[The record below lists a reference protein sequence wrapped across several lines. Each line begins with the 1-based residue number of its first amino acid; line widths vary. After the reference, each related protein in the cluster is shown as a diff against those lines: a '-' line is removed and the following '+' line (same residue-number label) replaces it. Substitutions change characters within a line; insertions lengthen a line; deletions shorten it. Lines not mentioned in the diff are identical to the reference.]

1 MQSKVAIVI
10 GTYNRG
16 HLLRRSLTAYAKYKG
31 LSIII
36 IDDGSDDNTLDVVK
50 EFESSD
56 LDLHYNYLGDKQ
68 GYRDSASFLN
78 KGISFALYE
87 LNAYHIF
94 VTHPEIIP
102 GATTITSAVD
112 VATDSTTWVSCKGY
126 YLTPEQQAV
135 IDSVDWQND
144 LTNVRQLPNFYDAP
158 SAEFT
163 GNKDYLPAGVES
175 IEVWDSWIFG
185 GGSRNMWLYFGGLTE
200 FETWGSVDVDLL
212 MRRTIAEI
220 KTITPN
226 ESSDY
231 VVHQNHDA
239 PRDMNAC
246 MAALKEY
253 TVKEEALK
261 PHLLYKYE

>member
-1 MQSKVAIVI
+1 MNKIAIVI

-16 HLLRRSLTAYAKYKG
+16 NLLRRSLTAYAKHKG
-31 LSIII
+31 LSVVI

-50 EFESSD
+50 EFESSG

-87 LNAYHIF
+87 LNASHVF
-94 VTHPEIIP
+94 VTHPEIIV
-102 GATTITSAVD
+102 GATTIQSAVND
-112 VATDSTTWVSCKGY
+112 AIDSTNWISCKGY

-135 IDSVDWQND
+135 IDSVDWQSD
-144 LTNVRQLPNFYDAP
+144 LLNVRQLPDFYAAP

-175 IEVWDSWIFG
+175 ILVWDSWIFG
-185 GGSRNMWLYFGGLTE
+185 GGSRDMWLYFGGLTE

-239 PRDMNAC
+239 PRDMDKC
-246 MAALKEY
+246 MAALKTY
-253 TVKEEALK
+253 VVKEEALK

>member
-1 MQSKVAIVI
+1 MKIAVVI

-16 HLLRRSLTAYAKYKG
+16 DLLRRSLHAYAKTGG
-31 LSIII
+31 LSLVI
-36 IDDGSDDNTLDVVK
+36 IDDGSTDGTLDVVK
-50 EFESSD
+50 EFENSD
-56 LDLHYNYLGDKQ
+56 LDIHYTYLGDKQ

-78 KGISFALYE
+78 KGISFAIYE
-87 LNAYHIF
+87 LQATHIF
-94 VTHPEIIP
+94 VTHPEIII
-102 GATTITSAVD
+102 GKTTIESAVKEA
-112 VATDSTTWVSCKGY
+112 VDSTTWISCKGY
-126 YLTPEQQAV
+126 YLTAEQQAQ
-135 IDSVDWQND
+135 IDLVDWKD
-144 LTNVRQLPNFYDAP
+144 SLLNVRQLPEFYAAP

-175 IEVWDSWIFG
+175 ILTWDSWIFG
-185 GGSRNMWLYFGGLTE
+185 GGSRDMWLYFGGLTE

-226 ESSDY
+226 EFTDY

-246 MAALKEY
+246 MAALKTY
-253 TVKEEALK
+253 TIKEEALK
-261 PHLLYKYE
+261 PHLLSKAF